1 VHRVLDELAPELR
14 RRGVLRDSFGGG
26 GLRANLTDF

>member
-1 VHRVLDELAPELR
+1 MLDKLVPELR
-14 RRGVLRDSFGGG
+14 RRGILRDSFGGG